1 MKSIRTNS
9 LLMAALVM
17 LLSPS
22 TLFAQDGSAQGQSQ
36 AQAQAQ
42 GQGSGT
48 AQATTPQARIDAAMT
63 AAAEAKI
70 PLSLVK
76 SKVAEGEAK
85 RVPPERIATA
95 VEARVKSLVRASETM
110 QRADIEVR
118 NEGELLVSADALDA
132 GVSESALI
140 RISHDAPP
148 ERRTVAIAVLADLVR
163 LGAASENALA
173 RVSGAVSSSSALA
186 NLHAEVT
193 TQLQRG
199 GLKST
204 LDAAGIIRVP

>member
-1 MKSIRTNS
+1 MKTMNTKP
-9 LLMAALVM
+9 LMAALVM
-17 LLSPS
+17 LLTPS
-22 TLFAQDGSAQGQSQ
+22 TIFAQDEPAQEQGK
-36 AQAQAQ
+36 AQAQ
-42 GQGSGT
+42 GQGSGQ
-48 AQATTPQARIDAAMT
+48 AQAQTPQARIDAAMN

-76 SKVAEGEAK
+76 SKIAEGEAK
-85 RVPPERIATA
+85 HVPQDRIATA
-95 VEARVKSLVRASETM
+95 VEARVKSLVRASEAM
-110 QRADIEVR
+110 KRADVEIR

-132 GVSESALI
+132 GVSESALV

-163 LGAASENALA
+163 LGAASDNALA
-173 RVSGAVSSSSALA
+173 RVSGAVSSNSALA

>member
-1 MKSIRTNS
+1 MKAITVKS
-9 LLMAALVM
+9 LMAALVM
-17 LLSPS
+17 LLAPS
-22 TLFAQDGSAQGQSQ
+22 TMFAQDGSAQEQG
-36 AQAQAQ
+36 QAQAQ
-42 GQGSGT
+42 GQGTGQ
-48 AQATTPQARIDAAMT
+48 AQAQTPQARIDAAMS

-85 RVPPERIATA
+85 RVPQERIATA
-95 VEARVKSLVRASETM
+95 VEARVKSLVRASSAL
-110 QRADIEVR
+110 QRADVEAR

-132 GVSESALI
+132 GVSESALV
-140 RISHDAPP
+140 RISQDAPP

-163 LGAASENALA
+163 LGAASDNALA

-186 NLHAEVT
+186 NLHAEVAA
-193 TQLQRG
+193 QLQRG

-204 LDAAGIIRVP
+204 LDATGIIRVP